1 MRTIV
6 VADKTLGK
14 VPELVERDFVVGQ
27 RGNEHAIAHAFR
39 TDVVVPNVDD
49 VCHVVG
55 RFKVDAL
62 VDRIALKK
70 FAIGILNKL
79 VRKIGT
85 ISSFNK

>member
-1 MRTIV
+1 M
-6 VADKTLGK
+6 
-14 VPELVERDFVVGQ
+14 VGQ
-27 RGNEHAIAHAFR
+27 GGNEHAVAHAFR

-55 RFKVDAL
+55 RFKEDAL

-85 ISSFNK
+85 ISSLYK